1 MKKLVLLLLF
11 IPLISFSQDLFFMG
25 GESFSSTESIVL
37 KSETYGENL
46 TVLFAEDFD
55 SKYIVVQRESIL
67 NYKFSGKLNI
77 YFKSGQVKT
86 LLEPSA
92 TDYVNKTSTGMFVL
106 QWEDIYVLG
115 NRNIHSIEYSLKRFD
130 STEKFSAKNI
140 DFESTQLLKQIKGFY
155 SETKSLDDY

>member
-1 MKKLVLLLLF
+1 MKKLLFLFLF

-46 TVLFAEDFD
+46 TILFARGGNT
-55 SKYIVVQRESIL
+55 KYIVVQRESTL

-77 YFKSGQVKT
+77 YLSNGWVIT

-92 TDYVNKTSTGMFVL
+92 TDYVNKTSIGMFVL
-106 QWEDIYVLG
+106 KWGDIYNLG
-115 NRNIHSIEYSLKRFD
+115 NNNIHSIGYTLKRFD